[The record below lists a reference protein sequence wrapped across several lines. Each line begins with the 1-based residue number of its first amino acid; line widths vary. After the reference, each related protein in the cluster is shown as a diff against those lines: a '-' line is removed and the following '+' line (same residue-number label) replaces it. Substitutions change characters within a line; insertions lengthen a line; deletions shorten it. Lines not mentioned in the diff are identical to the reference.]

1 MANKVTERKKKALHR
16 ALDQYAALNIIQ
28 HEILSQ
34 YPDLMRDVSPLDVTE
49 ESANA
54 TEPFPEN
61 IKNKSPE
68 YKANYQKLIKTIF
81 QRAQLWTQ
89 MRNTVTSMPFGDIPN
104 IFFDATLSTH
114 GLKHWTAYY
123 EFYNPLAT
131 NERELRIANAGSRFF
146 RVNLRLL

>member
-34 YPDLMRDVSPLDVTE
+34 HPDLTRDVSPLDVAE
-49 ESANA
+49 ESQNA

-68 YKANYQKLIKTIF
+68 YKADYQKLIKTIF
-81 QRAQLWTQ
+81 QRSRLWTQ
-89 MRNTVTSMPFGDIPN
+89 MRNTVTSMPFGDIPEV
-104 IFFDATLSTH
+104 FFQATLSTH
-114 GLKHWTAYY
+114 GLTHWTSYY
-123 EFYNPLAT
+123 EFHIPLARNDT
-131 NERELRIANAGSRFF
+131 ELRIANAGSRFF
-146 RVNLRLL
+146 RVNLQLL